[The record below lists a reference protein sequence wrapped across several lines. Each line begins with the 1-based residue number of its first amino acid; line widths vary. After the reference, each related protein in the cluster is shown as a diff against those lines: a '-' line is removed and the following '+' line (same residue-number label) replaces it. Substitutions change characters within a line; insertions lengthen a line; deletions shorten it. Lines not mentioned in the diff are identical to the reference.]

1 MCRLRE
7 RPNGGWG
14 KGWRRE
20 KRRSKGNNTRWG
32 QSQTVGQ
39 TDQRKGGMGG
49 RRVPGALNSP
59 KQTQEAPSWGLAA
72 QIWQNEGGEDTG
84 VKTRDSPWLGAGSR
98 PTLGRAGPGAP
109 PPPSRRS
116 RLAGSG

>member
-1 MCRLRE
+1 
-7 RPNGGWG
+7 
-14 KGWRRE
+14 
-20 KRRSKGNNTRWG
+20 
-32 QSQTVGQ
+32 
-39 TDQRKGGMGG
+39 MGE

-59 KQTQEAPSWGLAA
+59 KQEQEAPSWGLAA
-72 QIWQNEGGEDTG
+72 QSGLRGGGEDTR
-84 VKTRDSPWLGAGSR
+84 VATRDSPWLDAGSR